1 MSCVLPL
8 GRIIKEKN
16 PHVTKN
22 KTKEYDDLAMNYE
35 DVIRAG
41 ILGFFTSCV
50 YLFDVIF
57 LIYIYQIKM
66 DIISEFGFGGEV
78 EETQS

>member
-1 MSCVLPL
+1 MNSYQSERL
-8 GRIIKEKN
+8 II
-16 PHVTKN
+16 
-22 KTKEYDDLAMNYE
+22 
-35 DVIRAG
+35 
-41 ILGFFTSCV
+41 FF
-50 YLFDVIF
+50 YLKCYADVIF